1 MALLGFLILILFGF
15 WQLPLWLNHVYFVEL
30 LHRSLNSQRIIDLR
44 AVLTLVLQNVVDHV
58 LVPLR
63 CFQRELRQLLA
74 NGWRGQIWGLLFVP
88 FIDPAFTHFLQL
100 FVGLQFH
107 ALEISERRALLRTI
121 KFVMNWRFRSLVE
134 ILVSW
139 APFARL
145 IWWQVLSRFF
155 V

>member
-1 MALLGFLILILFGF
+1 M
-15 WQLPLWLNHVYFVEL
+15 
-30 LHRSLNSQRIIDLR
+30 
-44 AVLTLVLQNVVDHV
+44 LTLVLQNVVDHV

-74 NGWRGQIWGLLFVP
+74 NGWRGQIWGLLFIP

-121 KFVMNWRFRSLVE
+121 KFVMN
-134 ILVSW
+134 
-139 APFARL
+139 
-145 IWWQVLSRFF
+145 
-155 V
+155 